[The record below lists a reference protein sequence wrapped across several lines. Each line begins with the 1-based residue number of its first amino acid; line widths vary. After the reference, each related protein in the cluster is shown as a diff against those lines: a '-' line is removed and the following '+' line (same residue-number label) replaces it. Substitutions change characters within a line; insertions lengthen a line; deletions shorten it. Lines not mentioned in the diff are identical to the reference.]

1 VTLEILLINLG
12 FNSDLCVAERQI
24 YWVATPKILSIS
36 LGKVLITSKA
46 LGVQSGLQPDPRL
59 LGALGLAFNQTHQY
73 FAFLICFSF
82 FFSIFFHKVKRK

>member
-59 LGALGLAFNQTHQY
+59 LGLAFNQTHQY